1 MVAFRATQLD
11 GIQPNSFTLV
21 AIFQACATRLES
33 REDDRVKALCNQAV
47 ESGLLASG
55 SWNAIVATAVIG
67 TYGKC
72 GSVDKALEVFERTP
86 RESRDVVAWNSI
98 ITVFVEQNK
107 PELALKLFW
116 EMQLEGEEPTR
127 ITLLKVLAAATASR
141 DLGVGRLIHRKARL
155 RSMDRD
161 LVVGTAL
168 ASMYSKLG
176 RVEELLVERIEQGGR
191 DLVCWNMI
199 ISALVQHSRSKEALA
214 YFREM
219 NIQGVKPDRVTLAP
233 LISSATFP
241 ENESKMILCEISRS
255 GLSSNAVIS
264 NAVLNFHSTRRAAGS
279 KRQGEFSMDS
289 KSETSCRY
297 AAEGFAREAVIL
309 FHRMKQEG
317 FQSSSVTST
326 VIFAAFSELHGLEE
340 ACRVVTVEENLEPAS
355 LWSLLI
361 SSCTQQGR
369 SKRALEIFRA
379 MQLQGMRVNRETLVP
394 VIVSCGACSALRE
407 GRLIHQELQRSAP
420 TILEEGTR
428 LKNAMIDMYG
438 RSGKL
443 LDVAHHIF
451 TEIKQPSVISW
462 TAIVAAYAQNGRV
475 EEATLLF
482 HLMKLDGSL
491 ADTLTFTTI
500 LSMYSHAGLLE
511 DGCHCFGSI
520 SRDHFLA
527 PAPQHYNC
535 MNDLLGRAG
544 PPSVSSGRPPGRHC

>member
-1 MVAFRATQLD
+1 MVERIHSWLLENDRKLSATTGTALLKMYLKCGSVERAEKVFQEMTHRNVKTWTILIAALGERGSIEEAMVAFRAMQLD

-47 ESGLLASG
+47 ESGLLASS
-55 SWNAIVATAVIG
+55 SWNVIVATAVIG

-107 PELALKLFW
+107 PELALKLFQ

-141 DLGVGRLIHRKARL
+141 DLGVGRLIHREARF

-176 RVEELLVERIEQGGR
+176 RVEELLEVMERIEQGGR

-219 NIQGVKPDRVTLAP
+219 NLQGVKPDRVTLAP

-241 ENESKMILCEISRS
+241 ENESKVILCEISRS
-255 GLSSNAVIS
+255 GLSSNAGIS
-264 NAVLNFHSTRRAAGS
+264 NAILNFHAKGRRLEEARRVFDGIQERDLVS
-279 KRQGEFSMDS
+279 WNSMIS
-289 KSETSCRY
+289 AY

-317 FQSSSVTST
+317 FQPNGSS
-326 VIFAAFSELHGLEE
+326 
-340 ACRVVTVEENLEPAS
+340 P
-355 LWSLLI
+355 
-361 SSCTQQGR
+361 
-369 SKRALEIFRA
+369 
-379 MQLQGMRVNRETLVP
+379 
-394 VIVSCGACSALRE
+394 
-407 GRLIHQELQRSAP
+407 
-420 TILEEGTR
+420 
-428 LKNAMIDMYG
+428 
-438 RSGKL
+438 
-443 LDVAHHIF
+443 
-451 TEIKQPSVISW
+451 
-462 TAIVAAYAQNGRV
+462 
-475 EEATLLF
+475 
-482 HLMKLDGSL
+482 
-491 ADTLTFTTI
+491 DTLTFTTI
-500 LSMYSHAGLLE
+500 LSLYSHAGLLE

-535 MNDLLGRAG
+535 VIDLLGRAG
-544 PPSVSSGRPPGRHC
+544 RIEDAEGFVRGMPCATSAPAWTALLSACKTQGDVDRGKRIADGVAECSTAYIGLISSEEP